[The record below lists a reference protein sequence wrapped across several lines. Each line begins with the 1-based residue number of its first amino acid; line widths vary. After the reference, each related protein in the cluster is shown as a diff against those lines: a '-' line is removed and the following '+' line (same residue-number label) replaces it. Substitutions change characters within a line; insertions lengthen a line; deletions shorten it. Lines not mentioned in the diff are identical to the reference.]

1 MSKFL
6 MLLAPFLPIQGSE
19 HAGSVDLLYDV
30 IFYMD
35 LFFFVLIVGGLIY
48 IVMKYRDKG
57 EKRDVPQ
64 FSHNFALEV
73 TWSVIPLILVIIIFF
88 WGFNSYIVSRVS
100 PNDAMEVRVTA
111 KKWQWEFEYPDGTRT
126 LNELHVPT
134 GKPVKLVMSSIDVI
148 HSFYLP
154 TMREKMDVLPNRY
167 TALTFTPTVEGEHQI
182 FCTEYCGDGHSEMLA
197 KLYVESDAAYK
208 KWLETGGF
216 DEKTPL
222 HEIGAKLYKS
232 RACVTCHSL
241 DGSRIQGPSFKGL
254 YGRTEQIAGQGAVQV
269 DDNYIRESIV
279 NPNAKVVEG
288 YPSGLMPTY
297 KGLLKDREINALIE
311 YIKTLK

>member
-1 MSKFL
+1 MGIF
-6 MLLAPFLPIQGSE
+6 APFLPIQGSE
-19 HAGSVDLLYDV
+19 HAERVDVLYDF
-30 IFYMD
+30 IFYLD
-35 LFFFVLIVGGLIY
+35 IFFFVLIVGGLIY
-48 IVMKYRDKG
+48 IVLKYRDRG
-57 EKRDVPQ
+57 EEREVPQ
-64 FSHNFALEV
+64 FSHHFALEV
-73 TWSVIPLILVIIIFF
+73 TWSVVPLILVIVIFF
-88 WGFNSYIVSRVS
+88 WGFNSYITSRVA
-100 PNDAMEVRVTA
+100 PNDSMEVRVTA

-126 LNELHVPT
+126 LNELHVPI
-134 GKPVKLVMSSIDVI
+134 GRPVKLIMASVDVI

-167 TALTFTPTVEGEHQI
+167 TALTFTPKVEGEHQI
-182 FCTEYCGDGHSEMLA
+182 YCTEYCGDGHSEMLA
-197 KLYVESDAAYK
+197 KLYVESEAAYK

-222 HEIGAKLYKS
+222 NQIGAELYKK
-232 RACVTCHSL
+232 RACVTCHSI

-254 YGRTEQIAGQGAVQV
+254 YGKTEQIVGLGPVQV
-269 DDNYIRESIV
+269 DDNYLRESIV

-297 KGLLKDREINALIE
+297 KGLLKDREIDALIE